1 MTNSSSKLGEFDL
14 ICKYFAPLAA
24 GAPGAFGLKDDAATI
39 ALKPGEELV
48 ITADLLSAG
57 THFFPDDPPELISRK
72 SLRVNLSDLAAK
84 GAKPEG
90 YLLSLA
96 LPHDIAVD
104 WISSFAKGLA
114 EDQREF
120 GVALLGGDTTAT
132 NGPITISIS
141 AFGTLPSGSMT
152 KRRGAKPGDIVFVTG
167 TIGDAAAGLSFLA
180 GQTKA
185 SFTATESALIQR
197 YRLPEPRVA
206 FGQKIRGIATAALD
220 VSDGLVADLEH
231 IADASR
237 VRMTV
242 GIAMIPLSD
251 HRRRTSG
258 TSESEIVAAATGGD
272 DYEIAFT
279 APADKRAI
287 IQKLAEETRTPVSE
301 LGLVKAGE
309 GVSLIGDDGSEI
321 AILHKG
327 YKHF

>member
-14 ICKYFAPLAA
+14 IAKYFAPLAA

-39 ALKPGEELV
+39 ALKFGEELV
-48 ITADLLSAG
+48 VTTDLLSAG
-57 THFFPDDPPELISRK
+57 THFFPDDPPELIARK

-96 LPHDIAVD
+96 LPRDIAAD
-104 WISSFAKGLA
+104 WLSSFAKGLA
-114 EDQREF
+114 KDQREF
-120 GVALLGGDTTAT
+120 GVTLFGGDTTAT
-132 NGPITISIS
+132 NGSVTISIT
-141 AFGTLPSGSMT
+141 AFGILPGGSMT
-152 KRRGAKPGDIVFVTG
+152 KRSGAKPGDIVFVTG
-167 TIGDAAAGLSFLA
+167 TIGDAAEGLSLLA
-180 GQTKA
+180 GQSKA
-185 SFTATESALIQR
+185 SFTATESALIHR

-206 FGQKIRGIATAALD
+206 FGQKIRGVATAALD

-237 VRMTV
+237 VHMTV
-242 GIAMIPLSD
+242 GVSTIPLSD

-258 TSESEIVAAATGGD
+258 TSESEIIAAVTGGD

-279 APADKRAI
+279 APVEKRAAV
-287 IQKLAEETRTPVSE
+287 QKLAAETQTRVSE
-301 LGLVKAGE
+301 IGLVEAGE
-309 GVSLIGDDGSEI
+309 GVSLVGDDGSEI

>member
-1 MTNSSSKLGEFDL
+1 MTNSRSKLGEFDL
-14 ICKYFAPLAA
+14 IAKYFAPLAA

-39 ALKPGEELV
+39 ALEPGQELV
-48 ITADLLSAG
+48 VTTDLLSAG
-57 THFFPDDPPELISRK
+57 IHFFPGDPPELIARK

-96 LPHDIAVD
+96 LPHDIAAD
-104 WISSFAKGLA
+104 WISSFAEGLA

-120 GVALLGGDTTAT
+120 GVALFGGDTTAT
-132 NGPITISIS
+132 NGSVTISIT
-141 AFGTLPSGSMT
+141 AFGMLPSGSMT
-152 KRRGAKPGDIVFVTG
+152 KRSGAKPGDIVFVTG
-167 TIGDAAAGLSFLA
+167 TIGDAAKGLSLL
-180 GQTKA
+180 GDQTKA
-185 SFTATESALIQR
+185 SYTATERALIRR

-206 FGQKIRGIATAALD
+206 FGQKIRGVATAALD
-220 VSDGLVADLEH
+220 VSDGLVADVEH

-242 GIAMIPLSD
+242 GISMIPLSD

-258 TSESEIVAAATGGD
+258 ASESEIIAAATGGD
-272 DYEIAFT
+272 DYEIAFA
-279 APADKRAI
+279 APADKRAV

-301 LGLVKAGE
+301 IGRVEVGE
-309 GVSLIGDDGSEI
+309 GVSLVGDDGSEI